1 MGLHCHCPS
10 TLWCQGSEVSMF
22 GVGEGGYAPQSPAPL
37 WGQQSW
43 LWEFIQA
50 VVIRKQHAQACQAP
64 LEQTRY
70 VL

>member
-1 MGLHCHCPS
+1 
-10 TLWCQGSEVSMF
+10 MF